1 MSVVSRKEVFG
12 NDELVDDAGHEYT
25 FDPGIEFEIVDVAD
39 VAPKPQPE
47 VIETFPLFSGAAD
60 VQVSLEE
67 KEYVYELR
75 KENTER
81 PQSYYSA
88 QYSSQEK
95 AEFEQA
101 AIDGEEIISQS
112 RNVIPSKYKLVV
124 LDRQQDTQRP
134 VTARTQTKR
143 THSCKY
149 SDRAE

>member
-12 NDELVDDAGHEYT
+12 DAEVSADAGHEYT

-39 VAPKPQPE
+39 VAPEPQPE
-47 VIETFPLFSGAAD
+47 TIETFPLFSGVAD

-67 KEYVYELR
+67 KEYVYELG

-81 PQSYYSA
+81 PRSYYCA

-95 AEFEQA
+95 AKFQQA
-101 AIDGEEIISQS
+101 AIDGQEIISQS
-112 RNVIPSKYKLVV
+112 RNIIPSKYKLVV

-134 VTARTQTKR
+134 ATTTKKTKR
-143 THSCKY
+143 THSYKY
-149 SDRAE
+149 SDRTE

>member
-12 NDELVDDAGHEYT
+12 TDEPVDDAGHEYT

-47 VIETFPLFSGAAD
+47 AIETFPLFSGAAD

-75 KENTER
+75 RENTER

-124 LDRQQDTQRP
+124 LDRQQDMQRP
-134 VTARTQTKR
+134 TLANTATEQN
-143 THSCKY
+143 
-149 SDRAE
+149 